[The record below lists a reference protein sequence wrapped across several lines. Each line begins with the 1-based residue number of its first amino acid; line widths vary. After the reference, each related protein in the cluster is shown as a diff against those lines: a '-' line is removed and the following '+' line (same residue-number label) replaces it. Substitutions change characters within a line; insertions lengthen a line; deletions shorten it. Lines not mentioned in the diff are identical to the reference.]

1 MKSPDQKVESANS
14 LIFALLPSPVFSNRM
29 EKFFLFQKANFE
41 KERSERANNKAKHK
55 GQSKKVAEKP
65 SRKEEQT
72 SSEKHELHCV
82 A

>member
-41 KERSERANNKAKHK
+41 KELE
-55 GQSKKVAEKP
+55 KVA
-65 SRKEEQT
+65 SMLRKSEQ
-72 SSEKHELHCV
+72 
-82 A
+82 